1 MSGKQIENWTTYL
14 GIVPERH
21 HVISLV
27 GAGGK
32 TTLIFTLAKELKE
45 AGFRVAVTTTT
56 HMQEETRDGI
66 TPVGV
71 PCGGGKISGVSEEML
86 EHLREDYDVV
96 LVEADGSHRL
106 PFKVPSA
113 SEPALP
119 KYTDLVI
126 GVAGASAI
134 GQPFGAVCH
143 RLEQAID
150 CLGVTRGTTV
160 TEEHLLEVLNA
171 PWGQRKN
178 VVCDYQ
184 YVINQVDLL
193 DEKRQS
199 MLYNIQD
206 KYENKGTLISL
217 KESYAL

>member
-1 MSGKQIENWTTYL
+1 MSGKQIEKWTEYL
-14 GIVPERH
+14 GVIPEKHR
-21 HVISLV
+21 VISMV

-32 TTLIFTLAKELKE
+32 TSLIFTLARELKE
-45 AGFRVAVTTTT
+45 LGYRVAVTTTT
-56 HMQEETRDGI
+56 HMQSETRNGI
-66 TPVGV
+66 TPVGM
-71 PCGGGKISGVSEEML
+71 PCGGGKISGIGEEML
-86 EHLREDYDVV
+86 NHLREDYEVV

-113 SEPALP
+113 SEPVLP
-119 KYTDLVI
+119 KQTDLVI

-150 CLGVTRGTTV
+150 CLGITRGTTV

-178 VVCDYQ
+178 VECDYR
-184 YVINQVDLL
+184 YVVNQVDLL
-193 DEKRQS
+193 DEKRQTV
-199 MLYNIQD
+199 LKNLQE
-206 KYENKGTLISL
+206 KYERKGALISL

>member
-1 MSGKQIENWTTYL
+1 MESHRWGL
-14 GIVPERH
+14 
-21 HVISLV
+21 
-27 GAGGK
+27 
-32 TTLIFTLAKELKE
+32 
-45 AGFRVAVTTTT
+45 
-56 HMQEETRDGI
+56 
-66 TPVGV
+66 
-71 PCGGGKISGVSEEML
+71 
-86 EHLREDYDVV
+86 

-113 SEPALP
+113 SEPVLP
-119 KYTDLVI
+119 KQTDLVI

-150 CLGVTRGTTV
+150 CLGITRGTTV

-178 VVCDYQ
+178 VECDYR
-184 YVINQVDLL
+184 YVVNQVDLL
-193 DEKRQS
+193 DEKRQTV
-199 MLYNIQD
+199 LKNLQE
-206 KYENKGTLISL
+206 KYEREGALISL